1 MSESIFK
8 LKQDFEA
15 ELASL
20 VLTSKEEVDAIRVK
34 YLGKKGL
41 VTDLLKQMGAL
52 PAEERPAYG
61 KKVNELKEFVS
72 ESIENALLVAAEAA
86 LQKKTSEWI
95 C

>member
-1 MSESIFK
+1 MSESISK

-20 VLTSKEEVDAIRVK
+20 VLTSKEDVDAIRVK

-41 VTDLLKQMGAL
+41 VTDLLKQMGGL
-52 PAEERPAYG
+52 SAEERPAYG

-72 ESIENALLVAAEAA
+72 EAIERLY
-86 LQKKTSEWI
+86 
-95 C
+95 